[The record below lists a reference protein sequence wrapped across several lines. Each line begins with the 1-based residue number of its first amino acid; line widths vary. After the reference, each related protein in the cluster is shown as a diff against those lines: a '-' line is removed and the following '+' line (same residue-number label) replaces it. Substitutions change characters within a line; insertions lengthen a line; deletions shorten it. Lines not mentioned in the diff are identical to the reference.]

1 MEEPVVDT
9 GMSPDVLLVH
19 MQDIA
24 LENFEAGTSGGM
36 FNEYISDEEETS
48 EAGRAESDSS

>member
-1 MEEPVVDT
+1 MVDT
-9 GMSPDVLLVH
+9 GMSPDVFLVQ

-24 LENFEAGTSGGM
+24 LENVEAVTSGGM

-48 EAGRAESDSS
+48 EAGRADSDSS